1 MLICVNCFNRKNGF
15 VEQLYSVKTAVVIN
29 HKWCNHPLGET
40 MRHML
45 PWLND
50 KRKLCLVTLL
60 WEPKG
65 KKGKVSDPATPHG
78 GSVGQNSRSIDIRK
92 TISGPT
98 KYSIPFCSQIS
109 HQIPQDTFLYCM
121 IIFTTCSN
129 AGGTDLNIHRCL
141 VKYYS
146 YLTCECSQ
154 SLQGWQFPQVSSSQ
168 SGTSRLPLDEG
179 RNFCSPGTGSS
190 GKWVRWLHQPPHLV
204 ATWGWSPGPSDSL
217 IG

>member
-1 MLICVNCFNRKNGF
+1 
-15 VEQLYSVKTAVVIN
+15 
-29 HKWCNHPLGET
+29 
-40 MRHML
+40 ML

-78 GSVGQNSRSIDIRK
+78 GSVGQRSIDIRK

-121 IIFTTCSN
+121 IIFTTCST
-129 AGGTDLNIHRCL
+129 AGGTDFIHSQL
-141 VKYYS
+141 FSKILFIS
-146 YLTCECSQ
+146 YLRVLPKSTGLTVPPGF
-154 SLQGWQFPQVSSSQ
+154 LQPIRYF
-168 SGTSRLPLDEG
+168 E
-179 RNFCSPGTGSS
+179 
-190 GKWVRWLHQPPHLV
+190 V
-204 ATWGWSPGPSDSL
+204 AP
-217 IG
+217 